1 MESKRPEPQLSLQP
15 FDPEVFQRVWQRVMP
30 DQAHSPIAVDVDG
43 AGTPR
48 PAVPALSHVPTEEE
62 PLPCLGDSSRR
73 YLSAIQEAMG
83 ETQELSR
90 AMQSLARRCPPRQ
103 ARTLS
108 ALAGDLQLEQRRLSA
123 AYFLIA
129 GERYTPRTAGSVLS
143 GPVDMALRTLF
154 RRFLRRAGQVR
165 SCAREME
172 DPCLCQLFQD
182 LGDGAEDC
190 AARLRLLLE
199 GM

>member
-1 MESKRPEPQLSLQP
+1 MESKRPDPQLSLQP

-30 DQAHSPIAVDVDG
+30 DQAHSPIAVDG

-48 PAVPALSHVPTEEE
+48 TAVPALPQSSTDEASPT
-62 PLPCLGDSSRR
+62 CLGDSSRR
-73 YLSAIQEAMG
+73 YLPAIQEAME

-90 AMQSLARRCPPRQ
+90 ALQSLARRCPPRP
-103 ARTLS
+103 ARALS
-108 ALAGDLQLEQRRLSA
+108 ALSGDLQQEQRRLSA

-129 GERYTPRTAGSVLS
+129 GERYAPRTAGSVLS
-143 GPVDMALRTLF
+143 GPLDMALRTLF
-154 RRFLRRAGQVR
+154 RRFFRRAGQVR

-172 DPCLCQLFQD
+172 DPCLRQLFQD